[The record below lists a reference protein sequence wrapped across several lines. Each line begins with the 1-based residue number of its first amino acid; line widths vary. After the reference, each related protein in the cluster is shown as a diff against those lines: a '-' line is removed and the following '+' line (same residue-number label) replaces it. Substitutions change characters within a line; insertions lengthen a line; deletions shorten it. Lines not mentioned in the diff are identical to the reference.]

1 MMKMKIIK
9 IAVLLFFVNNV
20 YSQDPIFTQFF
31 MVPETLN
38 AGFTGAKASTNAGI
52 IHRTQ
57 WPGIDFSINTQYAYI
72 NNWFEEINS
81 GLGISI
87 LNHKETKTRYNF
99 TQANIN
105 YCYAI
110 QLNDEWYF
118 RPNISLGFGTKDFGF
133 NNLLLEDQVNIFDG
147 IINTTS
153 IDPIQLNEQLN
164 FFDFNA
170 GLLFNNENSWFGLS
184 LRHLNR
190 PSISLEYQ
198 GNNALDIFL
207 SAHAAYQIPLN
218 GYYRDYDE
226 EGLYFLGNFMMQGPY
241 NRLDVGSQYVFD
253 KFSFALLAATN
264 PMKADPQS
272 HFLTSINA
280 NVGFKWEGWKFGYS
294 YDFNMSRIGSTGGV
308 YEISISF
315 DFGNTKDCFGC
326 PTYY

>member
-1 MMKMKIIK
+1 MKIHIYK
-9 IAVLLFFVNNV
+9 IIVFVFFVTNS

-110 QLNDEWYF
+110 QLNDDWYF
-118 RPNISLGFGTKDFGF
+118 RPSITLGFGTKDFGF
-133 NNLLLEDQVNIFDG
+133 NNLLLEDQVNIYQG

-153 IDPIQLNEQLN
+153 IDPIQLNDQIN
-164 FFDFNA
+164 FFDFSTA
-170 GLLFNNENSWFGLS
+170 FLISNENSWFGLS
-184 LRHLNR
+184 LRHLNK
-190 PSISLEYQ
+190 PKISLEFQ
-198 GNNALDIFL
+198 GNNSLDLFL
-207 SAHAAYQIPLN
+207 SAHGAYQIPLN
-218 GYYRDYDE
+218 GYYRDYEE
-226 EGLYFLGNFMMQGPY
+226 EGLYILGNFMMQGPY
-241 NRLDVGSQYVFD
+241 NRLDFGTQYVLD
-253 KFSFALLAATN
+253 KFSFAVLAATN
-264 PMKADPQS
+264 PIKASPQS

-294 YDFNMSRIGSTGGV
+294 YDFNMSKIGPTGGV
-308 YEISISF
+308 YELYISF
-315 DFGNTKDCFGC
+315 DFGNTKSCFGC
-326 PTYY
+326 PKYY

>member
-1 MMKMKIIK
+1 M
-9 IAVLLFFVNNV
+9 LFVSTT

-38 AGFTGAKASTNAGI
+38 TGFTGAKGSTNAGI

-99 TQANIN
+99 NLANIN
-105 YCYAI
+105 YSYAV
-110 QLNDEWYF
+110 QLNDDWYF
-118 RPNISLGFGTKDFGF
+118 RPSLSLGFGSKDFGF
-133 NNLLLEDQVNIFDG
+133 NNLLLEDQVNIFSG

-153 IDPIQLNEQLN
+153 IDPILLNNTIN
-164 FFDFNA
+164 FFDFGA
-170 GLLFNNENSWFGLS
+170 AMLFNNENSWFGFNV
-184 LRHLNR
+184 RHLNR
-190 PSISLEYQ
+190 PNISLEFQ
-198 GNNALDIFL
+198 RNGAIDVFL
-207 SAHAAYQIPLN
+207 SAHGAYKITSGN
-218 GYYRDYDE
+218 YYRNYDE
-226 EGLYFLGNFMMQGPY
+226 EGLYVLGNFMMQGPY
-241 NRLDVGSQYVFD
+241 NRLDVGGQYVFD

-264 PMKADPQS
+264 PMKAMPQS

-294 YDFNMSRIGSTGGV
+294 YDFNTSKIGPTGGV
-308 YEISISF
+308 YEISISY
-315 DFGNTKDCFGC
+315 DFGNSKNCFGC

>member
-1 MMKMKIIK
+1 MKKYIFLLVFF
-9 IAVLLFFVNNV
+9 IANN
-20 YSQDPIFTQFF
+20 SFAQDPIFTQFF

-38 AGFTGAKASTNAGI
+38 AGFTGAKGSTNAGI

-57 WPGIDFSINTQYAYI
+57 WPGLDFSINTQFAYI

-81 GLGISI
+81 GLGFSI
-87 LNHKETKTRYNF
+87 LNHKETKTRYDF

-118 RPNISLGFGTKDFGF
+118 RPSISLGFGAKDFSF

-153 IDPIQLNEQLN
+153 LDPIQLNDKIN
-164 FFDFNA
+164 FFDFGA
-170 GLLFNNENSWFGLS
+170 AFLINNENSWFGLN
-184 LRHLNR
+184 LRHLNK
-190 PSISLEYQ
+190 PNISLKYQ
-198 GNNALDIFL
+198 GNGGLDIFL
-207 SAHAAYQIPLN
+207 SAHAAYQIPRN
-218 GYYRDYDE
+218 GYYRNYDE
-226 EGLYFLGNFMMQGPY
+226 EGLYILGNFMMQGPY
-241 NRLDVGSQYVFD
+241 NRLDVGTQYVFD

-264 PMKADPQS
+264 PIKASPQS
-272 HFLTSINA
+272 HLLTSINA

-294 YDFNMSRIGSTGGV
+294 YDFNMSKIGPTGGV
-308 YEISISF
+308 YEISISY
-315 DFGNTKDCFGC
+315 DFGNSRSCFGC